1 MMKMIGNHCRLFFVT
16 MVVIVSGIIEARAQ
30 KREEV
35 VYRDYTQMEAT
46 LLDSLKRPEVMPL
59 FKGMR
64 ELKRQTTMQV
74 KGNTPVNVVPRRVEN
89 KKLKPEN
96 IIEQRRKSVLTV
108 NKYLGPTTQPD
119 MVIGWATAVVLSEDG
134 ICVTN
139 YHVFW
144 ELLDPKAQL
153 NIRDSLIFVAT
164 EEGRVYP
171 ITEILS
177 FNQAGD
183 MAFFK
188 IDTRGDVLIPMPLGN
203 DLSAGRNVHV
213 LSHPEGY
220 PYAYTNGVVF
230 RTITLN
236 SEDPFAR
243 RMEITADYA
252 KGSSGG
258 PIMDDRGNMV
268 SMVSSIRSI
277 FYSNQ
282 PPYSQQMNV
291 KLTIPVSSLKMLMQ
305 GKNE

>member
-1 MMKMIGNHCRLFFVT
+1 MKMIGYYCRLVCIIVV
-16 MVVIVSGIIEARAQ
+16 VVIGTIKGYAQ
-30 KREEV
+30 KGKGV
-35 VYRDYTQMEAT
+35 FYRDYTRMEAM
-46 LLDSLKRPEVMPL
+46 LLDSLKKPGVMPL
-59 FKGMR
+59 FKGIR
-64 ELKRQTTMQV
+64 ELKRETMQV
-74 KGNTPVNVVPRRVEN
+74 EGGTLVNVTPRRAEK
-89 KKLKPEN
+89 KKLKPED
-96 IIEQRRKSVLTV
+96 IIGQRRKSVLTV
-108 NKYLGPTTQPD
+108 NKYLGATTQSD
-119 MVIGWATAVVLSEDG
+119 MVSGWATAVVLSEDG
-134 ICVTN
+134 VCVTN

-144 ELLDPKAQL
+144 ELLDPKVQL
-153 NIRDSLIFVAT
+153 NIRDSLMFVAT

-177 FNQAGD
+177 FNQVGD

-188 IDTRGDVLIPMPLGN
+188 IDTRGDVLTPMPLGN
-203 DLSAGRNVHV
+203 DLSAGANVHT

-220 PYAYTNGVVF
+220 PYAYTSGVVF

-236 SEDPFAR
+236 PEDPFAR

-258 PIMDDRGNMV
+258 PIMDDCGNMV
-268 SMVSSIRSI
+268 AMVSSIRSI

-291 KLTIPVSSLKMLMQ
+291 KLTIPVSSLRMLIL